1 MLSWLKGNRTRIVGA
16 LIAIL
21 GVVEMYAREVIPAD
35 YQGLVLMSIGI
46 LMIVLRQV
54 TDTPPGKAAKK
65 AVAEFRGENV

>member
-1 MLSWLKGNRTRIVGA
+1 MMRWLKGNRTRIVGA

-46 LMIVLRQV
+46 LMIVLRQI
-54 TDTPPGKAAKK
+54 TTTPPGVAKRD
-65 AVAEFRGENV
+65 APEFRGENV